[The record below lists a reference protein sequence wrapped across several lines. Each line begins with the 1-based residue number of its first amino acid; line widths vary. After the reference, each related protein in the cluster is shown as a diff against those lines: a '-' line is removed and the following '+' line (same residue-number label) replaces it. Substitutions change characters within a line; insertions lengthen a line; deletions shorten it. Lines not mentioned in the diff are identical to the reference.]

1 MRTYM
6 LIDRDSLWG
15 LRMPIRSD
23 KKLKTSRQSL
33 AGWSLA
39 LLLGLAALPVQSATV
54 VTNTT
59 AFDYDVNTGVLLKE
73 MVEPADSSLCVV
85 TEYVPDSFGHPTK
98 TTTRNCNGLAGKYPG
113 SVIEAAAP
121 SGSLATAAFDARVN
135 DFTYTTDQRFI
146 QTSASTVSATLSLS
160 ESRVSDGRF
169 GGVTSHTGP
178 NGLMTQWVYD
188 GFGRKILERRPD
200 GTGTKWDYAYCTGV
214 AGGALTCPNYNS
226 AVYGAIGK
234 YAVTMTPVT
243 SVDIA
248 AKSVGVANGPY
259 TRVYYNALGNEIR
272 IETQGFDGALINQDT
287 YYDDQGRVRVKS
299 RPYYVGQTSYRTIY
313 TYDLIGRVIEVDAPG
328 DIATNGS
335 VTSTSYSG
343 LTMTVTDP
351 LQHKT
356 TTVKNVGGQ
365 IATITDHLSGVLQR
379 VHDPLN
385 NLVQST
391 DAKGNVITLVYDRK
405 GRKTGLYDP
414 DLGVWSYSYD
424 ALGQLVSQKD
434 AKAQVTNLSYDKLGR
449 MIKRSDPTLT
459 SEWYYDA
466 YKDGSV
472 CAFGKGKLCEARA
485 GSSYVRKQVYDS
497 LGRPST
503 TTTFTASASFTASV
517 SYDSLNG
524 RIDRQTYPSGLS
536 VVNTYTALGY
546 LQSVKDGRTNTALW
560 TAKLMDAEGHVSRY
574 EYGNGVVSED
584 AYYPGSG
591 RLNTAVA
598 GGSGAVQSL
607 VHTYDLAGRLK
618 SRTDNAV
625 GGLMASYDYDE
636 LNRLKTETR
645 TGGGLPSAQVMG
657 WTYDAIGNMVTRTE
671 TGRPDTDTYNYNSS
685 GAGSVRPH
693 AVASVSGFVNGM
705 AVPRYEYDANGN
717 LSSGAGRTVSWF
729 GFNKVQSVS
738 SGASTLNY
746 LYDAEQER
754 SQELYY
760 KAGVL
765 QRTTVYLNPGAGAGL
780 YYEDESGL
788 TGTKKKHY
796 LSAGGATF
804 GMIVCTATPC
814 TSTSNTVT
822 QYWHKDHLGSVSV
835 VTDVGGAVV
844 ERLAYEPFGKRRI
857 SNGLSDANGTLVAVN
872 TDRGYTGHE
881 HMEEVGLINM
891 NGRVYDPGLAR
902 LLSADPHVTFPNDGQ
917 SYNRYSYVMNQPLG
931 FTDPTGYDSWGSEP
945 SSGESAGNGNN
956 EAAATRY
963 AATIQQNSSS
973 SSSSSQR
980 QQPKD
985 NPQKRNEDTSAA
997 CSNGSCSGSDSSKS
1011 NFLGVLSE
1019 TLSSFFGG
1027 YDKKAQA
1034 SWDGGNYV
1042 GWGLNTAFATT
1053 YGVLNALSFGDA
1065 GAAAQGLTF
1074 ATFGVVKTFKGE
1086 AVNIAEGLAARV
1098 EAVHGALDPIAATRR
1113 TTAALDTAEGTRILA
1128 AGGRDLSPA
1137 QRVVLAPGEVASK
1150 LPGAHAEVTAL
1161 ANAEKNGLTPTEMAV
1176 SRKICSVCQAAIEKS
1191 GGFLTSLTTA
1201 IWPR

>member
-15 LRMPIRSD
+15 WRMPIRSD
-23 KKLKTSRQSL
+23 KKLNISRQSL
-33 AGWSLA
+33 AGWSMA
-39 LLLGLAALPVQSATV
+39 LLLGLAVLPVQSATV
-54 VTNTT
+54 VINTT
-59 AFDYDVNTGVLLKE
+59 AYDYDVNTGVLLKE
-73 MVEPADSSLCVV
+73 MVEPGDSSLCVV
-85 TEYVPDSFGHPTK
+85 TEYVPDGYGHPTK

-113 SVIEAAAP
+113 SVAEAAAP

-135 DFTYTTDQRFI
+135 DFTYTADQRFI

-169 GGVTSHTGP
+169 GGLTSQTDP
-178 NGLMTQWVYD
+178 NGLVTQWVYD
-188 GFGRKILERRPD
+188 GLGRKILERRPD
-200 GTGTKWDYAYCTGV
+200 GTGTKWEYAYCAGV
-214 AGGALTCPNYNS
+214 AGGTLTCPWLRS
-226 AVYGAIGK
+226 HPDSGMTIPVS
-234 YAVTMTPVT
+234 YAVTVTPVV

-248 AKSVGVANGPY
+248 AKTSGAANGAY
-259 TRVYYNALGNEIR
+259 TRVYYDRLNREVFT
-272 IETQGFDGALINQDT
+272 ETQGFDGNRLVQQYT
-287 YYDDQGRVRVKS
+287 LYDNQGRVSSRS
-299 RPYYVGQTSYRTIY
+299 RPFYAGDTAYATRY
-313 TYDLIGRVIEVDAPG
+313 TYDKIGRVITVNAPT
-328 DIATNGS
+328 DTAPSGS

-365 IATITDHLSGVLQR
+365 IATITDHLGGVLKR

-434 AKAQVTNLSYDKLGR
+434 AKAQVTSLSYDRLGR
-449 MIKRSDPTLT
+449 MTKRSDPTLT
-459 SEWYYDA
+459 SDWYYDA

-485 GSSYVRKQVYDS
+485 GNSYVRKQFYDDK
-497 LGRPST
+497 GRPSST
-503 TTTFTASASFTASV
+503 TSTVGGTFTASV
-517 SYDSLNG
+517 SYDANG

-546 LQSVKDGRTNTALW
+546 LESVKDGRTNTALW
-560 TAKLMDAEGHVSRY
+560 TAQAMDAEGHVSRY
-574 EYGNGVVSED
+574 VYGNGVVSND
-584 AYYPGSG
+584 TYYPGSG

-598 GGSGAVQSL
+598 GGGGAVQSL
-607 VHTYDLAGRLK
+607 VHTYDLAGQLK

-645 TGGGLPSAQVMG
+645 TGGGLPSAQAMG

-872 TDRGYTGHE
+872 TDRGYTEHE

-891 NGRVYDPGLAR
+891 NGRVYDPGLGR
-902 LLSADPHVTFPNDGQ
+902 FLSADPHVTNPRNLQ
-917 SYNRYSYVMNQPLG
+917 SYNRYSYVLNSPLNYI
-931 FTDPTGYDSWGSEP
+931 DPTGYSEDGSSSDSDSNSGSNQNSDSFSDSDSGGATRLSDGTYQLETVVIRRSP
-945 SSGESAGNGNN
+945 VPTTPKDEEIQSKDPLNCCSSSG
-956 EAAATRY
+956 
-963 AATIQQNSSS
+963 SSS
-973 SSSSSQR
+973 SAAPKPS
-980 QQPKD
+980 QPKSPVAAAAGVVMASPVAEGIALRARFLLTR
-985 NPQKRNEDTSAA
+985 NPIAKFALVGIAAFEVVRN
-997 CSNGSCSGSDSSKS
+997 
-1011 NFLGVLSE
+1011 
-1019 TLSSFFGG
+1019 
-1027 YDKKAQA
+1027 
-1034 SWDGGNYV
+1034 
-1042 GWGLNTAFATT
+1042 FAT
-1053 YGVLNALSFGDA
+1053 
-1065 GAAAQGLTF
+1065 
-1074 ATFGVVKTFKGE
+1074 
-1086 AVNIAEGLAARV
+1086 NIFNSQDDQKSE
-1098 EAVHGALDPIAATRR
+1098 DK
-1113 TTAALDTAEGTRILA
+1113 A
-1128 AGGRDLSPA
+1128 AGGLNANGDNVAAGGAAPPPNDNDNEKDNIRFGKNENQKFHTFRHVDEAGLDREAVRDSIKQDLSKVGKSLKDGPYNG
-1137 QRVVLAPGEVASK
+1137 RVNVNGTQVDYVAYKFSD
-1150 LPGAHAEVTAL
+1150 GTINV
-1161 ANAEKNGLTPTEMAV
+1161 GRITPP
-1176 SRKICSVCQAAIEKS
+1176 K
-1191 GGFLTSLTTA
+1191 
-1201 IWPR
+1201 PRP